1 VLPSAAEVLHVNSGF
16 YSAYAGFAARM
27 DALDVI
33 ANNLANASTS
43 GFKAQREFYRS
54 FAAWLQPSLTTPIN
68 QAVNRFGVLGGS
80 RLDLSQGT
88 VEPTGNETD
97 VALQGPGFF
106 AIQTKNGLRYT
117 RDGSFRLDRNRNL
130 INDQGDQVLSQQPTN
145 RIQPIQIPT
154 GNVSISPDGSISV
167 DGALVAK
174 LRIEDFPPN
183 TQLTQEGNSYFL
195 APGGAAQP
203 LNPSTTVQ
211 QGALEKSNSD
221 PIRTTVA
228 LIDLQRTAQIME
240 RALSIFHNEFNRT
253 AAQDLPK
260 V

>member
-1 VLPSAAEVLHVNSGF
+1 MNSGF

-43 GFKAQREFYRS
+43 GFKAEREFYRS
-54 FAAWLQPSLTTPIN
+54 FSAWLQPSLTTPIN
-68 QAVNRFGVLGGS
+68 QAVNQFGVLGGA

-88 VEPTGNETD
+88 VEPTGSETD
-97 VALQGPGFF
+97 FALEGPGFF
-106 AIQTKNGLRYT
+106 AVLTKNGLRYT
-117 RDGSFRLDRNRNL
+117 RDGSFHLDSTRHL
-130 INDQGDQVLSQQPTN
+130 ITEQGDQVLSEQPN
-145 RIQPIQIPT
+145 RLNKPIQIPT
-154 GNVSISPDGSISV
+154 GKINISSDGSISV
-167 DGALVAK
+167 DGALVTK
-174 LRIEDFPPN
+174 LRVEDFPPN
-183 TQLTQEGNSYFL
+183 IPLVQEGNTYFI
-195 APGGAAQP
+195 APDGAGKPPA
-203 LNPSTTVQ
+203 STTVQ
-211 QGALEKSNSD
+211 QGSLEKSNSD
-221 PIRTTVA
+221 PVRTTVA

>member
-1 VLPSAAEVLHVNSGF
+1 MNSGF
-16 YSAYAGFAARM
+16 YSAFSGFAARM

-43 GFKAQREFYRS
+43 GFKAQHEFYRS
-54 FAAWLQPSLTTPIN
+54 FDAWLQPSLTTPIN
-68 QAVNRFGVLGGS
+68 QAVNRFGILGGS

-106 AIQTKNGLRYT
+106 AVLTKNGLRYT
-117 RDGSFRLDRNRNL
+117 RDGSFRLDKSRNL
-130 INDQGDQVLSQQPTN
+130 ITDQGDQVLSQQANN
-145 RIQPIQIPT
+145 RNQPIQIPA
-154 GNVSISPDGSISV
+154 GKLSISPDGSLSV

-174 LRIEDFPPN
+174 LRIEDFPQDTN
-183 TQLTQEGNSYFL
+183 LVQEGNSRFS
-195 APGGAAQP
+195 APDGAGKPPAA
-203 LNPSTTVQ
+203 STSVQ
-211 QGALEKSNSD
+211 QGSLEKSNSD